1 MNKLDIIIDEI
12 LYVYENPRYTPH
24 DGITYCNMA
33 VHYIASQCGFGGFKT
48 TDLANDMYDTMIK
61 SDDWIKVEYVGVHNL
76 NNGMLCIAAQ
86 KGDPHGHIVVL
97 RPGVFVK
104 SAKWEKKVPKC
115 LNIGKTN
122 FIDKGVN
129 YAFEKPPHYF
139 VYTGV

>member
-1 MNKLDIIIDEI
+1 MLYNK
-12 LYVYENPRYTPH
+12 
-24 DGITYCNMA
+24 
-33 VHYIASQCGFGGFKT
+33 
-48 TDLANDMYDTMIK
+48 
-61 SDDWIKVEYVGVHNL
+61 
-76 NNGMLCIAAQ
+76 
-86 KGDPHGHIVVL
+86 HIVVL

-104 SAKWEKKVPKC
+104 SAKWKKNVPKC